1 MTSTFLP
8 PALATVVKK
17 TNNWQFYSS
26 NNLHFF
32 KGCHKIYNFVLIY
45 RQILEASK
53 RRKRKEKQFQLQI
66 FGLWCWLVGWRKNA
80 FCQYW
85 VVTGCLNIL
94 NIGFGHENSVQIW
107 ILSIFLCTSSSFEL
121 GWCRDKFL
129 SWPLVHIPPTLM
141 QTGPSNAKFS
151 VFDYRRHRQWMSIKL
166 LWRPFEIQAQS
177 ANMAD
182 SEI

>member
-1 MTSTFLP
+1 MQNNTNTTFAKMTSTFLP

-66 FGLWCWLVGWRKNA
+66 FGLWCWLVGWLEEK
-80 FCQYW
+80 C
-85 VVTGCLNIL
+85 
-94 NIGFGHENSVQIW
+94 
-107 ILSIFLCTSSSFEL
+107 ILSILSGYWLFEHFKYRLWSWKLCSNLNSLNISVYFFQFWVWLVAEQRQVFVLAISSHPSYL
-121 GWCRDKFL
+121 DTGW
-129 SWPLVHIPPTLM
+129 SM
-141 QTGPSNAKFS
+141 
-151 VFDYRRHRQWMSIKL
+151 
-166 LWRPFEIQAQS
+166 
-177 ANMAD
+177 
-182 SEI
+182 

>member
-1 MTSTFLP
+1 MQNNTNTTFAKMTSTFLP

-107 ILSIFLCTSSSFEL
+107 ILSIFLCTSSSFE
-121 GWCRDKFL
+121 F
-129 SWPLVHIPPTLM
+129 SWLQRQVFVLAISSH
-141 QTGPSNAKFS
+141 PSYLDA
-151 VFDYRRHRQWMSIKL
+151 DWSI
-166 LWRPFEIQAQS
+166 
-177 ANMAD
+177 
-182 SEI
+182 